1 MTSLLGELAA
11 SLLRAQGSMEARTV
25 HSIVAVESLVLDTW
39 DAEGAQSSL
48 PLVKAKGQQRRYQAA
63 PGGVRTS
70 DSPTHC
76 SHFLLI
82 KLNSVV
88 SYISTMCYTE
98 TIHKLIP

>member
-1 MTSLLGELAA
+1 M
-11 SLLRAQGSMEARTV
+11 

-88 SYISTMCYTE
+88 SYISTMCHTE